1 VERRRPV
8 GAWAER
14 VEYEPVSDRLGKSRL
29 VSLDEAATLLDL
41 TPEAVSALVQAG
53 YLSTTGEETDGPR
66 FAIGDLKAFVARN
79 ADSGAGNLFDTE
91 GEPADPQALLAAL
104 DGRSEEM
111 ARRAFDIFATAFPEA
126 SQWGLAERARFIE
139 QARNRFE
146 AILAVTGQGEEVDE
160 ALVGDLEEV
169 GATAAATG
177 SPLPQLLVVLRI
189 SRDLVVQI
197 AVEVAEERGRHWGLA
212 LSLLLTRV
220 LPAMDRLI
228 DAVARGYWQT
238 VVHREEESRAHY
250 AHVVDHSSDG
260 IFEVDLDGRV
270 IFANSS
276 FAVILGRP
284 IEQLLDAPLSEVLA
298 PLEGPNVLERLTVD
312 SDDRDRVELAVN
324 RPDGIRRVLEV
335 STSAR
340 REAGIAAGFQGVVRD
355 VTAERDLEESKNEFL
370 ALITHDLRQPLTA
383 ILGLG
388 ATLETHADELGT
400 ERIQRMGQ
408 SIRRQAERMSR
419 LADDLFA
426 VSRLEARSMVLN
438 VRPVD
443 LAMTVELALA
453 SVPDAAAVELRIP
466 DELMVLADGRR
477 LEQVV
482 ANLIENAL
490 VHGAAPVVVDASPTD
505 SEVVLT
511 VRDHGQG
518 VPESLIPTLFSRL
531 RTLGRNDRDRAR
543 GTGLGLALV
552 KGLVEGMGGRVAYE
566 PAPGG
571 GALFS
576 LALPKPRARH

>member
-1 VERRRPV
+1 M
-8 GAWAER
+8 
-14 VEYEPVSDRLGKSRL
+14 SDRLGKSRL
-29 VSLDEAATLLDL
+29 VGVDEAASLLDL
-41 TPEAVSALVQAG
+41 TADSVHALVQAG
-53 YLSTTGEETDGPR
+53 YLSVASDGDDDQR

-79 ADSGAGNLFDTE
+79 ADSGAGNLFDTH

-169 GATAAATG
+169 GATAASTG

-189 SRDLVVQI
+189 SRDLVVQT

-238 VVHREEESRAHY
+238 VVRREEENRAHY
-250 AHVVDHSSDG
+250 EHVVEHSSDG

-270 IFANSS
+270 IFANASL
-276 FAVILGRP
+276 AVILGRP
-284 IEQLLDAPLSEVLA
+284 LERVAGAPLSDVLA
-298 PLEGPNVLERLTVD
+298 PLEGANVLERLAIDTDD
-312 SDDRDRVELAVN
+312 SDRTELAIS
-324 RPDGIRRVLEV
+324 RPDGVRRVLEV
-335 STSAR
+335 STTAR
-340 REAGIAAGFQGVVRD
+340 REDGIAAGFQGVVRD
-355 VTAERDLEESKNEFL
+355 VTAQRDLEDSKNEFL

-388 ATLETHADELGT
+388 ATLETHADELAT
-400 ERIQRMGQ
+400 DRIQRMGQ
-408 SIRRQAERMSR
+408 SVRRQAERIAR
-419 LADDLFA
+419 LADDLFD
-426 VSRLEARSMVLN
+426 VSRLEARSIVLN
-438 VRPVD
+438 VRPVE

-453 SVPDAAAVELRIP
+453 SVPDPALVDLRIP
-466 DELMVLADGRR
+466 EHLSVLADGRR

-490 VHGAAPVVVDASPTD
+490 LHGAAPVVVEAMATEH
-505 SEVVLT
+505 EVVLT
-511 VRDHGQG
+511 VRDYGPG
-518 VPESLIPTLFSRL
+518 VPQSLIPTLFSRL
-531 RTLGRNDRDRAR
+531 RTLGRSDRDRAR

-552 KGLVEGMGGRVAYE
+552 KGLVEAMGGRVAYE
-566 PAPGG
+566 PAPDG
-571 GALFS
+571 GAIFS
-576 LALPKPRARH
+576 LVLAAPRTRN

>member
-1 VERRRPV
+1 
-8 GAWAER
+8 
-14 VEYEPVSDRLGKSRL
+14 VSDRLGKSRL
-29 VSLDEAATLLDL
+29 VGLDEAATLLDL
-41 TPEAVSALVQAG
+41 TPEGVNSLVAAG
-53 YLSTTGEETDGPR
+53 YLPATTEGADGPR

-91 GEPADPQALLAAL
+91 GEPADPQALLEAL

-169 GATAAATG
+169 GATAASTG

-189 SRDLVVQI
+189 SRDLVVQT

-238 VVHREEESRAHY
+238 VVRREEESRTHY
-250 AHVVDHSSDG
+250 QHVVEHSSDG

-270 IFANSS
+270 VFANSS
-276 FAVILGRP
+276 LAVILGRP
-284 IEQLLDAPLSEVLA
+284 IDQLIDAPLSDVLA
-298 PLEGPNVLERLTVD
+298 PLEGSNVLERLTID
-312 SDDRDRVELAVN
+312 SDDHDRTEMAVS
-324 RPDGIRRVLEV
+324 RPDGVRRVLEV

-340 REAGIAAGFQGVVRD
+340 REGGIAAGFQGVVRD
-355 VTAERDLEESKNEFL
+355 VTAVRDLDESKNEFL

-408 SIRRQAERMSR
+408 SVRRQSERIAR
-419 LADDLFA
+419 LADDLFD
-426 VSRLEARSMVLN
+426 VSRLEARSIVLN
-438 VRPVD
+438 VRPVE

-453 SVPDAAAVELRIP
+453 SVPHPAAVELHIA
-466 DELMVLADGRR
+466 DNLTVLADGRR

-490 VHGAAPVVVDASPTD
+490 VHGAPPVVVSASATD
-505 SEVVLT
+505 TGVVLT
-511 VRDHGQG
+511 VRDHGSG

-531 RTLGRNDRDRAR
+531 RTLGRRDRDRAR

-552 KGLVEGMGGRVAYE
+552 KGLVEAMGGRVAYE
-566 PAPGG
+566 RAAEG
-571 GALFS
+571 GAVFS
-576 LALPKPRARH
+576 LALARPRNSNS